1 MPSKK
6 LATLAGVGAL
16 LVAAPAAH
24 ANHVQPNL
32 GLEVTAV
39 DPATRTVQGI
49 QHCTSPDRA
58 GRPASFPVTRD
69 IDFNQFQPGMMWG
82 IAVDAS
88 GVILST
94 GAMPCDVQPQAAH
107 PGPGASL
114 PPAGGPFPAGPGA
127 PGAPTMPRAG
137 AGADMPVF
145 ARGFLNRV
153 WKFGVE
159 IDGADAG
166 KINVT
171 IGKVLNLPRSMRT
184 QDDALVDE
192 AAIVVLSGNIR
203 IYKNG
208 KPAGPGSLDDLDGE
222 AVIHGKLLAPS
233 KWEKD
238 EDGDAVPTIRARK
251 IYL

>member
-6 LATLAGVGAL
+6 LATLAALGAL

-24 ANHVQPNL
+24 ANHIQPNL

-69 IDFNQFQPGMMWG
+69 IEFSQFQPGMMWG

-94 GAMPCDVQPQAAH
+94 GPMPCDVQPQATQ
-107 PGPGASL
+107 PGPGAPF
-114 PPAGGPFPAGPGA
+114 PPAGGPLPAGRDAQGA
-127 PGAPTMPRAG
+127 PAHAG
-137 AGADMPVF
+137 AGADWPVF
-145 ARGFLNRV
+145 GRAFLNRV

-159 IDGADAG
+159 IDDVDAG
-166 KINVT
+166 MLQVT
-171 IGKVLNLPRSMRT
+171 IGKVLNLPKRMRA

-192 AAIVVLSGNIR
+192 AAIVVLSGGIR

-208 KPAGPGSLDDLDGE
+208 KPARPGGLSDLIGE

-238 EDGDAVPTIRARK
+238 EDGDPVPTIRARK
-251 IYL
+251 IYT

>member
-6 LATLAGVGAL
+6 LATLAALGAMV
-16 LVAAPAAH
+16 VAAPAAH

-58 GRPASFPVTRD
+58 GRPASFPVTPD
-69 IDFNQFQPGMMWG
+69 IDFNQFQPAMMWG

-94 GAMPCDVQPQAAH
+94 GDMPCDAQPQAAQ
-107 PGPGASL
+107 PRPGAPV
-114 PPAGGPFPAGPGA
+114 PPAGGPFPAGPGPA
-127 PGAPTMPRAG
+127 GAPNTPHAG

-145 ARGFLNRV
+145 GRGFLV

-159 IDGADAG
+159 IDDVDAG
-166 KINVT
+166 KLQVT
-171 IGKVLNLPRSMRT
+171 IGKVLNLPKRMRA

-192 AAIVVLSGNIR
+192 AAIVVLSGGIR

-208 KPAGPGSLDDLDGE
+208 KPARPGGLSDLIGE

-238 EDGDAVPTIRARK
+238 EDGDPVPTIRARK
-251 IYL
+251 IYT